1 MPAARRAIP
10 IQPLPADA
18 EWHIAGIVVHALPAR
33 LPQVRAAID
42 AIAGA
47 EIHAAS
53 DSGKLVVTLE
63 APSSRAIAAHL
74 TLLHQLDG
82 VLSAALV
89 YQHNED
95 AEAMDQRIDQGISP
109 AMNEEA
115 GT

>member
-1 MPAARRAIP
+1 MPGTTIP
-10 IQPLPADA
+10 IHLEPASAHD
-18 EWHIAGIVVHALPAR
+18 EWHIAGIVVHAHPAR
-33 LPQVRAAID
+33 LAFVRTVIET
-42 AIAGA
+42 IAGA

-53 DSGKLVVTLE
+53 PAGKLVVTLE

-95 AEAMDQRIDQGISP
+95 AQ
-109 AMNEEA
+109 AMNEEMA
-115 GT
+115 DDDLSQGIH

>member
-10 IQPLPADA
+10 IQPLPASE
-18 EWHIAGIVVHALPAR
+18 EWHIAGIVVHAIPDSLA
-33 LPQVRAAID
+33 QVRAAID
-42 AIAGA
+42 AITGA
-47 EIHAAS
+47 EVHAAS
-53 DSGKLVVTLE
+53 DTGKLVVTIE
-63 APSSRAIAAHL
+63 APTSRAIAAHL
-74 TLLHQLDG
+74 TYLHQLEG

-95 AEAMDQRIDQGISP
+95 AEAMHEAMDP

>member
-18 EWHIAGIVVHALPAR
+18 EWHIAGIVVHALPAS

-42 AIAGA
+42 AMAGA
-47 EIHAAS
+47 EVHAVS

-63 APSSRAIAAHL
+63 APTSRAIAAHL
-74 TLLHQLDG
+74 TFLHQLDG

-95 AEAMDQRIDQGISP
+95 ADAMHEVVNP

-115 GT
+115 GI

>member
-10 IQPLPADA
+10 IQPLPASA
-18 EWHIAGIVVHALPAR
+18 EWHIAGIVVHALPAS
-33 LPQVRAAID
+33 LAHVRAAIE

-47 EIHAAS
+47 EIHAVS

-74 TLLHQLDG
+74 TFLHQLDG

-95 AEAMDQRIDQGISP
+95 AEAMHEAVNP
-109 AMNEEA
+109 ALNEEA
-115 GT
+115 GS

>member
-10 IQPLPADA
+10 IQPLPASA
-18 EWHIAGIVVHALPAR
+18 EWHIAGIVVHALPDR
-33 LPQVRAAID
+33 LAQVRAAIE

-47 EIHAAS
+47 EIHAVS

-74 TLLHQLDG
+74 TFLHQFDG

-95 AEAMDQRIDQGISP
+95 AEAMHEAVNP